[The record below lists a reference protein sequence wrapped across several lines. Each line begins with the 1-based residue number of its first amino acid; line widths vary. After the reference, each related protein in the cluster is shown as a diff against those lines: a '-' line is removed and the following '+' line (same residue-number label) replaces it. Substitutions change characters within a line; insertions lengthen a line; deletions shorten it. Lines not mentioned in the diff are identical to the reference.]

1 MMFSLRNNKLFRKI
15 FRLLF
20 LGITFATLIF
30 AFVGVTLQKEAI
42 IELLHSEARSLAQS
56 ITFVTSNAL
65 ITDDNSYLVEF
76 NNEYIK
82 NNDKIKNVIIAK
94 LDSSYFNI
102 KKESWTFD
110 KSVDRVFLEMQ
121 TDIEEYKIIYS
132 PVLKEKVFHYTYPIY
147 FSGISWG
154 WIHLS
159 FDLNEYEQKV
169 NSMYKQFF
177 FLLLAF
183 MVLSFIISYYIAKV
197 FAEPIIDL
205 NLRVS
210 SITLDNLNVKV
221 EKIRDD
227 EIGEL
232 SQAFNK
238 MTKQLNESQ
247 KKLKL
252 SNENLEKRVQQRT
265 SELEKANKS
274 LSEKSHELEE
284 LNVNLDNKVKEEI
297 DKRRKQEQML
307 LHQSRLAA
315 MGEMVGNIA
324 HQWRQP
330 LNALSIIVQNIE
342 LSHRLNKLDD
352 EFMKKSVNESLDL
365 TTMMSKT
372 IDDFRNFFMPNKKKE
387 LFHLDSS
394 LNSSLELIGSTFK
407 NYNITVFK
415 DIDTSLETK
424 GFPNEFAQAILNVL
438 SNAKDALIEKRVLTP
453 EVYVVLKKENN
464 IGKISIRDNAGG
476 INEEILP
483 KIFDPYFTTKDQGQG
498 TGIGL
503 YMSKMIIE
511 QNMKGKFYARNI
523 KDGVEFIIEMPLF
536 DGSEDIQKKAF

>member
-1 MMFSLRNNKLFRKI
+1 MFSLRNNRIFKKI

-20 LGITFATLIF
+20 VGITFTTIIF
-30 AFVGVTLQKEAI
+30 AFVGISLQKEAI
-42 IELLHSEARSLAQS
+42 IELLHSEAKSLAQS
-56 ITFVTSNAL
+56 ITFVSSNAL

-94 LDSSYFNI
+94 TDSSYFNI
-102 KKESWTFD
+102 KKDSWTFD
-110 KSVDRVFLEMQ
+110 KSINEEFSFMQ
-121 TDIEEYKIIYS
+121 QDEEVYKIIYS
-132 PVLKEKVFHYTYPIY
+132 PILKEEVFHYTYPIY

-159 FDLNEYEQKV
+159 FDLSEYNQKID
-169 NSMYKQFF
+169 SMYKQFF
-177 FLLLAF
+177 FLLMGF
-183 MVLSFIISYYIAKV
+183 MLLSYVISYYIAKV
-197 FAEPIIDL
+197 FADPIIDL
-205 NLRVS
+205 NERVS

-221 EKIRDD
+221 EDIRDD

-232 SQAFNK
+232 SMAFNK
-238 MTKQLNESQ
+238 MTKHLDESQ

-265 SELEKANKS
+265 SQLEKAYKDLRGKS
-274 LSEKSHELEE
+274 YELEE
-284 LNVNLDNKVKEEI
+284 LNINLDNKVKQEI

-330 LNALSIIVQNIE
+330 LNALSIIIQNID
-342 LSHRLNKLDD
+342 LSYRMNKLSD
-352 EFMKKSVNESLDL
+352 EFMKKSVDESLDL

-372 IDDFRNFFMPNKKKE
+372 IDDFRNFFIPNKKKE
-387 LFHLDSS
+387 EFYLSKS

-407 NYNITVFK
+407 NYNIVVHK
-415 DIDTSLETK
+415 NIEEGLKAE
-424 GFPNEFAQAILNVL
+424 GFPNEFAQALLNVL
-438 SNAKDALIEKRVLTP
+438 SNAKDALIEKQIQKP
-453 EVYVVLKKENN
+453 EVYVSLEKKDNV
-464 IGKISIRDNAGG
+464 GKISISDNAGG
-476 INEEILP
+476 IDKEVLP
-483 KIFDPYFTTKDQGQG
+483 KVFDPYFTTKEQGKG

-511 QNMKGKFYARNI
+511 QNMSGKIYAKNVES
-523 KDGVEFIIEMPLF
+523 GVEFVIEMPL
-536 DGSEDIQKKAF
+536 ETVEKIEA